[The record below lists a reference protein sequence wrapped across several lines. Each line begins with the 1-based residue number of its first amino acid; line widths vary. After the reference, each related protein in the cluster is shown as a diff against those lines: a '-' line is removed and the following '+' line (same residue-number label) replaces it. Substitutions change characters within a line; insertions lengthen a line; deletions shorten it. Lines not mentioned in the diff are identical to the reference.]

1 MKVTLLNYTPE
12 PEKIVAAAARL
23 CYSASGTDELLARLS
38 PEEIKA
44 FLDKLLAMGHHSPI
58 EHVSFT
64 FAVEGVSR
72 ALSHQM
78 VRHRIASYS
87 QKSQRYV
94 REDNFQYI
102 VPPSVRENP
111 EALAIYEEQMQK
123 IREAYRALR
132 QLVHH
137 EDARYVLPNACETK
151 FVFTM
156 NARSLHNF
164 FRLRCC
170 NRAQWEIRA
179 LAEAVCREVKKV
191 APTLFAAAG
200 PACVATGSCPEG
212 ALSCGQMKAVRE
224 KYLNM

>member
-1 MKVTLLNYTPE
+1 MKVKLLAYTPE

-23 CYSASGTDELLARLS
+23 CYSPDGADTLLEGMTA
-38 PEEIKA
+38 EKVA
-44 FLDKLLAMGHHSPI
+44 GFLKKLVEMGHHSPI

-94 REDNFQYI
+94 REDSFEYI
-102 VPPSVRENP
+102 IPPAVAADET
-111 EALAIYEEQMQK
+111 ALEIYKAQMEK
-123 IREAYRALR
+123 IREAYQTLR
-132 QLVHH
+132 RVVHH

-179 LAEAVCREVKKV
+179 LADALYREVKKV
-191 APTLFAAAG
+191 APILFGSAG
-200 PACVATGSCPEG
+200 PACVSEGACPEG
-212 ALSCGQMKAVRE
+212 EMTCGEITAVRE
-224 KYLNM
+224 KFRNL

>member
-1 MKVTLLNYTPE
+1 MKVTLLAYTPE

-23 CYSASGTDELLARLS
+23 CYSAAGTEELLERLS
-38 PEEIKA
+38 PEETQS
-44 FLDKLLAMGHHSPI
+44 FLDRLVEMGHYSPI

-102 VPPSVRENP
+102 VPPSLRENP
-111 EALAIYEEQMQK
+111 EALAIFEEQMGK

-179 LAEAVCREVKKV
+179 LAEAVYREVKKV
-191 APTLFAAAG
+191 APTLFATAG
-200 PACVATGSCPEG
+200 PACVSTGSCPEG
-212 ALSCGQMKAVRE
+212 ALSCGEMKAVRE
-224 KYLNM
+224 KYKRL